1 MNRRPSYDH
10 IRALLACALIA
21 AAWAAAPPPRARAG
35 AKLKPEEIV
44 AKHLEAVGTAEARE
58 SVKSRIIVGTV
69 ALTFQAPRPAQGFG
83 RAVLASEGEQNFF
96 GMSFENSPN
105 YPYEKVGF
113 DGKEVTASFVRPG
126 SHSPLGN
133 FLLTHKSIVRGG
145 LVGGVL
151 SQSWPLFNLS
161 ADRGKVEGGGTKKI
175 GDRQAYELKYTPKGG
190 SDLNVSLFFDAETF
204 RHVRTEYTRTISPGM
219 GGTPESS
226 SGQLQT
232 RYKMTEEFSD
242 FRKESGLDLPHF
254 YKLKLEI
261 RSGGVS
267 FDGEWATTMTQFN
280 FNQHLAPN
288 SFNAEAE

>member
-69 ALTFQAPRPAQGFG
+69 ALTFQSPQLAQGFG

-96 GMSFENSPN
+96 GMAFENSPN
-105 YPYEKVGF
+105 YPHEKVGF
-113 DGKEVTASFVRPG
+113 DGKEVTASYVRPG
-126 SHSPLGN
+126 SRSPLGN
-133 FLLTHKSIVRGG
+133 FLLTHKAIVRAG
-145 LVGGVL
+145 LGRGVL

-161 ADRGKVEGGGTKKI
+161 GRGKVEGGGTKKI
-175 GDRQAYELKYTPKGG
+175 GDRQAYELRYTPKGG
-190 SDLNVSLFFDAETF
+190 SELEISLFFDAETF
-204 RHVRTEYTRTISPGM
+204 RHVRTEYTRTVSAQM
-219 GGTPESS
+219 GPTPETSARQS
-226 SGQLQT
+226 ET

-242 FRKESGLDLPHF
+242 FRKESGLDLPHA
-254 YKLKLEI
+254 YKLKLSI